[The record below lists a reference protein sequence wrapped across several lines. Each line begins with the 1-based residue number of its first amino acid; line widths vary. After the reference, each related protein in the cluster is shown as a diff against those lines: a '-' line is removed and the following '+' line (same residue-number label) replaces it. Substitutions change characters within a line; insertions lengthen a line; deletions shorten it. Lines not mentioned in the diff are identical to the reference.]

1 MAMTLGSASVDGNG
15 NVTKSGV
22 IGRCYDELY
31 ASAAASFQGGFPA
44 GAIGTSF
51 KTAIAKQATSL
62 GTALYNT
69 LTIDAQT
76 KIATTDTGLQR
87 MPASTAENTDT
98 KAPLADKFLPI
109 V

>member
-1 MAMTLGSASVDGNG
+1 MAMTLGSASVANDGT
-15 NVTKSGV
+15 VTKSGV

-31 ASAAASFQGGFPA
+31 ASAAASFQGGFPS

-51 KTAIAKQATSL
+51 KTAIAKQATSQ
-62 GTALYNT
+62 GTAMYNV
-69 LTIDAQT
+69 LTMDAT
-76 KIATTDTGLQR
+76 AKIATSTTGLQR

-98 KAPLADKFLPI
+98 KAPSADKFLPI